1 MEQTKVSSKYQV
13 VIPKSV
19 RERVSLK
26 PGQMLTVIVKGN
38 VISLVPLPSLADLRG
53 IAAGANT
60 ENLREEGDRL

>member
-38 VISLVPLPSLADLRG
+38 VISLVPVPSLDDLRG
-53 IAAGANT
+53 IAEGADT
-60 ENLREEGDRL
+60 GNLREEGDRL